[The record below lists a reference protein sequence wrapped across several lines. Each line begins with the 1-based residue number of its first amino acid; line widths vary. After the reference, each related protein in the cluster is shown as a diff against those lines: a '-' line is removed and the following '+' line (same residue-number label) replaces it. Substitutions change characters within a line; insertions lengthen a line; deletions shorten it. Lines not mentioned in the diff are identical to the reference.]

1 MRRWTSCIA
10 LVLGLVLAAGPAWG
24 EQVYIRNKPFKG
36 TVSGKGPATSVEL
49 QALVTALGLQ
59 LTEVQGNWVVT
70 SEGETAAL
78 PTDASGTGQ
87 VYYQGKPIA
96 TADQGGATLVP
107 LISTAQALGAVARHN
122 KDMGSIDVNLPVK
135 AVSGTTSGPS
145 GSGPA
150 PASFGGGY
158 KLINFWASW

>member
-1 MRRWTSCIA
+1 MRRWISCLA
-10 LVLGLVLAAGPAWG
+10 LVLGLVLVAGPAWG

-36 TVSGKGPATSVEL
+36 AVSGKGPATAVEL
-49 QALVTALGLQ
+49 QALVAALGFQ

-70 SEGETAAL
+70 AEGETAAL

-96 TADQGGATLVP
+96 TADQAGATLVP
-107 LISTAQALGAVARHN
+107 LIPTAQALGAVARHN

-135 AVSGTTSGPS
+135 SVSST
-145 GSGPA
+145 GSS
-150 PASFGGGY
+150 PASSGGGTR
-158 KLINFWASW
+158 LINFWASW

>member
-10 LVLGLVLAAGPAWG
+10 LLLGLVLVTGPAWG

-36 TVSGKGPATSVEL
+36 AVSGKGPATAVEL
-49 QALVTALGLQ
+49 QALVAALGLQ

-70 SEGETAAL
+70 AEGEAPAL
-78 PTDASGTGQ
+78 PPDAGGTGQ
-87 VYYQGKPIA
+87 VYFQNKPIT

-107 LISTAQALGAVARHN
+107 LIPTAQALGAVAKHN

-135 AVSGTTSGPS
+135 AVSGSPGGS
-145 GSGPA
+145 GSA